1 MNRRVFGFPGRYVQG
16 PGALAALP
24 ALLADLGV
32 ARPGLV
38 VDPFLAET
46 LGRRLL
52 GDLAAAGLPAEMAV
66 FGGECTKAEI
76 ERVGAG
82 LLAGGVDG
90 IVVAGGGKAIDTA
103 KGVAKAGGL
112 RLVVAPTIASNDSP
126 TSRLIVLYDEN
137 HRILGVERLAR
148 NPDAVLVD
156 TTLIAAAPVRFF
168 RAGIGDALSK
178 AFEVRACVEAGGS
191 NFFDGRSPRTALIL
205 AEACLETLRGHGEA
219 AVAAVLRG
227 TPDEALE
234 AVVEATVLMSGLA
247 FESGGLS
254 IAHALTRGFSAEPA
268 YRHALHGEVVG
279 FGAVVQLAADPATAA
294 RAVEIARFAHRLGL
308 PATLADLGGD
318 AGDAEALLRIG
329 ALTCAAPY
337 IGNFPVRLDPP
348 AVAAAI
354 RAADAI
360 GRAAAA

>member
-1 MNRRVFGFPGRYVQG
+1 MSLSVFGFPGRYIQG

-24 ALLADLGV
+24 ALLTDLGV

-38 VDPFLAET
+38 VDPILAET
-46 LGRRLL
+46 LGERLR
-52 GDLAAAGLPAEMAV
+52 GDLARAGLAAEMAV

-76 ERVGAG
+76 ERVAAG
-82 LLAGGVDG
+82 LLTRGVDG
-90 IVVAGGGKAIDTA
+90 VVVAGGGKAIDTA
-103 KGVAKAGGL
+103 KGVAKAGKL

-126 TSRLIVLYDEN
+126 TSRLIVLYDES

-148 NPDAVLVD
+148 NPDAVVVD
-156 TTLIAAAPVRFF
+156 TALIAAAPVRFF

-191 NFFDGRSPRTALIL
+191 NFFDGRSPRTALLL
-205 AEACLETLRGHGEA
+205 AEACLETLRADGAA

-227 TPDEALE
+227 EADASVE

-268 YRHALHGEVVG
+268 YARALHGEVVG
-279 FGAVVQLAADPATAA
+279 FGTVVQLAADPATAG
-294 RAVEIARFAHRLGL
+294 RAVDIARFARGLGL
-308 PATLADLGGD
+308 PVTLADLGGD
-318 AGDAEALLRIG
+318 AGDHDALLRIG

-337 IGNFPVRLDPP
+337 IGNFPLRLDPP
-348 AVAAAI
+348 AVADAI
-354 RAADAI
+354 RTADEI
-360 GRAAAA
+360 GRALAA

>member
-1 MNRRVFGFPGRYVQG
+1 MNRRVFGFPGRYIQG

-24 ALLADLGV
+24 ALLSDLGV

-46 LGRRLL
+46 LGRQLL
-52 GDLAAAGLPAEMAV
+52 ADLAATGIVADMAV

-76 ERVGAG
+76 GRVGA
-82 LLAGGVDG
+82 LFTGGVDG

-103 KGVAKAGGL
+103 KGVARAGGL

-148 NPDAVLVD
+148 NPDAVVVD
-156 TTLIAAAPVRFF
+156 TALIAGAPVRFF

-178 AFEVRACVEAGGS
+178 AFEVKACVEAGGT
-191 NFFDGRSPRTALIL
+191 NFFDSRSPCTALLL
-205 AEACLETLRGHGEA
+205 AEACLATLHSDGEA

-227 TPDEALE
+227 TPDEAVE

-268 YRHALHGEVVG
+268 YHDALHGEVVG
-279 FGAVVQLAADPATAA
+279 FGTVVQLAADPATAG
-294 RAVEIARFAHRLGL
+294 RAVDIARFARRLGL
-308 PATLADLGGD
+308 PVTLADLGGD

-337 IGNFPVRLDPP
+337 IGNFPVRLDPS
-348 AVAAAI
+348 AVATAI

-360 GRAAAA
+360 GRALAA

>member
-1 MNRRVFGFPGRYVQG
+1 MNRRVFGFPGRYIQG
-16 PGALAALP
+16 PGALDALP

-32 ARPGLV
+32 ARPGLI

-52 GDLAAAGLPAEMAV
+52 ADLAAAGVAAEMAV

-76 ERVGAG
+76 ERVGSA
-82 LLAGGVDG
+82 LLASGVDG

-103 KGVAKAGGL
+103 KGVARAGGL
-112 RLVVAPTIASNDSP
+112 RLVVTPTIASNDSP

-148 NPDAVLVD
+148 NPDAVIVD
-156 TTLIAAAPVRFF
+156 TALIAAAPVRFF

-178 AFEVRACVEAGGS
+178 AFEVRACVEAGGT
-191 NFFDGRSPRTALIL
+191 NFFDGRSPRTALLL
-205 AEACLETLRGHGEA
+205 AEACLATLHSDGEA

-227 TPDEALE
+227 APDEAVE

-254 IAHALTRGFSAEPA
+254 IAHALTRGFSAERA
-268 YRHALHGEVVG
+268 YQHALHGEVVG
-279 FGAVVQLAADPATAA
+279 FGTVVQLAADPATAGL
-294 RAVEIARFAHRLGL
+294 AVDIARFARRLGL
-308 PATLADLGGD
+308 PVTLADLGGD
-318 AGDAEALLRIG
+318 AGDADALLRIG

-354 RAADAI
+354 RAEDAI
-360 GRAAAA
+360 GRALAA